1 MWWAGHYSGMTLFRP
16 ISRAAVIAAL
26 LVVAATPAAADTRRY
41 GLTSFDSI
49 QVLGDMIVEIVPD
62 YRISAVADAS
72 RAALETLSLEVNDR
86 TLVVRQVAEGAFG
99 PRRASDGPIRIRLRV
114 PALQRVMLRGSGQ
127 VSAGQLRGHAIS
139 VDVDGP
145 GSVSALISHG
155 ESVQLRVV
163 GTGQISISGAARDL
177 TAITNGAG
185 SINAAA
191 LIARDLNVRSFGT
204 GSSLFAA
211 SNTATVVAGGSA
223 NVGITGRARCEVRNT
238 GAGTVA
244 CGAASRAPLPT
255 TAN

>member
-1 MWWAGHYSGMTLFRP
+1 MGRAGHYSDMTLP
-16 ISRAAVIAAL
+16 HPLSRAALFVGLAIF
-26 LVVAATPAAADTRRY
+26 AATPAVADTRRY
-41 GLTSFDSI
+41 GLTSFDGI

-99 PRRASDGPIRIRLRV
+99 PRRADDGPIRIRLRV

-127 VSAGQLRGHAIS
+127 VSAGTLRGHAIS

-145 GSVSALISHG
+145 GRVSALVPRG

-163 GTGQISISGAARDL
+163 GTGQISIGGAARDL

-185 SINAAA
+185 GIDAAA
-191 LIARDLNVRSFGT
+191 LMVRDLTVRSFGS

-211 SNTATVVAGGSA
+211 SNSATVVAGGSA
-223 NVGITGRARCEVRNT
+223 NVDITGRARCDVRNT

-244 CGAASRAPLPT
+244 CGAASRAPLPSS
-255 TAN
+255 AR